1 MVRFL
6 GEETQHASLACEA
19 EDVVI
24 VTEEEGLVIDVAA
37 ESEAGAGRKNDF
49 NGVDA
54 DTCPEGV
61 FIVIELPVVV
71 SE

>member
-24 VTEEEGLVIDVAA
+24 VTEEEGLVIDVA
-37 ESEAGAGRKNDF
+37 GAGRKNDF

-61 FIVIELPVVV
+61 FIVIGLPVVV